1 MKFRY
6 YFFKEGTR
14 VYDKA
19 ELLTYLEAQP
29 YMRLLQ
35 EGAIKVAKYHNTVIN
50 MDADFIF
57 NTKSIVSNIQ
67 RLDPKYLDLN
77 IYVEFDVLNNTY
89 KVSKIVDM
97 IEVICKRFG
106 FSVYNEYFED
116 VSPFKRSLLINAF
129 ELVKVGY
136 KKKYEEE
143 FMNYSRLDKESLASI
158 YSFLEIK
165 DQIQNLDG
173 YDFLNY
179 VFFKENESRRVYVGV
194 DMDLKKPFVIPPC
207 VKFVRIDT
215 GTSRIIVSYEDL
227 KKKIDKYLGLVDARL
242 YDVLMVDEKSFK
254 KARKIILKTKFDEVK
269 VALKEVPFAQVL
281 DL

>member
-77 IYVEFDVLNNTY
+77 IYFEFDLL
-89 KVSKIVDM
+89 
-97 IEVICKRFG
+97 
-106 FSVYNEYFED
+106 
-116 VSPFKRSLLINAF
+116 SPRMS
-129 ELVKVGY
+129 
-136 KKKYEEE
+136 
-143 FMNYSRLDKESLASI
+143 
-158 YSFLEIK
+158 
-165 DQIQNLDG
+165 
-173 YDFLNY
+173 
-179 VFFKENESRRVYVGV
+179 
-194 DMDLKKPFVIPPC
+194 
-207 VKFVRIDT
+207 
-215 GTSRIIVSYEDL
+215 
-227 KKKIDKYLGLVDARL
+227 KYLQEIP
-242 YDVLMVDEKSFK
+242 YQDENNS
-254 KARKIILKTKFDEVK
+254 
-269 VALKEVPFAQVL
+269 
-281 DL
+281 

>member
-1 MKFRY
+1 MIKSTLEVIKWNFVTI
-6 YFFKEGTR
+6 FKEGTR

-97 IEVICKRFG
+97 IEVICK
-106 FSVYNEYFED
+106 D
-116 VSPFKRSLLINAF
+116 
-129 ELVKVGY
+129 LV
-136 KKKYEEE
+136 
-143 FMNYSRLDKESLASI
+143 
-158 YSFLEIK
+158 FLFIM
-165 DQIQNLDG
+165 
-173 YDFLNY
+173 
-179 VFFKENESRRVYVGV
+179 S
-194 DMDLKKPFVIPPC
+194 
-207 VKFVRIDT
+207 
-215 GTSRIIVSYEDL
+215 
-227 KKKIDKYLGLVDARL
+227 
-242 YDVLMVDEKSFK
+242 
-254 KARKIILKTKFDEVK
+254 ILKMFLL
-269 VALKEVPFAQVL
+269 LKDHF
-281 DL
+281 

>member
-207 VKFVRIDT
+207 VKLVRIDI

>member
-14 VYDKA
+14 VYDIA

-29 YMRLLQ
+29 YMRLHQ

-143 FMNYSRLDKESLASI
+143 FMNYSRLD
-158 YSFLEIK
+158 
-165 DQIQNLDG
+165 
-173 YDFLNY
+173 
-179 VFFKENESRRVYVGV
+179 
-194 DMDLKKPFVIPPC
+194 
-207 VKFVRIDT
+207 
-215 GTSRIIVSYEDL
+215 
-227 KKKIDKYLGLVDARL
+227 
-242 YDVLMVDEKSFK
+242 
-254 KARKIILKTKFDEVK
+254 
-269 VALKEVPFAQVL
+269 
-281 DL
+281 

>member
-97 IEVICKRFG
+97 IEVICKRFD

-207 VKFVRIDT
+207 VKLVRIDT

-227 KKKIDKYLGLVDARL
+227 KKKIDN
-242 YDVLMVDEKSFK
+242 
-254 KARKIILKTKFDEVK
+254 I
-269 VALKEVPFAQVL
+269 
-281 DL
+281 